1 MVPVFG
7 KQNQDRQKFKA
18 FLCYI
23 MSSKHKTL
31 SNKEQQQHQR
41 EAYLFL
47 FEEKEN
53 KLTLFIQMIG
63 EGGLIIVYA
72 G

>member
-1 MVPVFG
+1 
-7 KQNQDRQKFKA
+7 
-18 FLCYI
+18 

-31 SNKEQQQHQR
+31 SNKEQQQQQHQR